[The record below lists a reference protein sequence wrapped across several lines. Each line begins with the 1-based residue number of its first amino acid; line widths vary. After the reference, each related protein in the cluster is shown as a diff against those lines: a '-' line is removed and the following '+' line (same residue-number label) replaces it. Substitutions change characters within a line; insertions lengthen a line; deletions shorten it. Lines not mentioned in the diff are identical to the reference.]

1 MKLLSIIIPVFNEE
15 NTILE
20 LLSRV
25 IKADSVGLKKE
36 IIVVDDGS
44 TDTTVQKL
52 KKLSKET
59 KHDIH
64 VICKPKNYG
73 KGAAVRTGILS
84 SRGDLVIIQDAD
96 LEYNPTDYP
105 KLLAPILSG
114 DADIVYGSR
123 FKGDG
128 AHRVLYYWHSVMN
141 NMLTTL
147 SNMLTN
153 INLTDMECCYKVFR
167 GSLIRS
173 IAPKL
178 QSNRFGFEPEVTARC
193 ARLPGVRFYEVGIRY
208 YGRTYQEGKHIRW
221 HDGVKAIFEIIWYNV
236 VR

>member
-15 NTILE
+15 KTILE

-25 IKADSVGLKKE
+25 IKADTMGLKKE

-59 KHDIH
+59 KHGIQ

-73 KGAAVRTGILS
+73 KGAAVRTGILT
-84 SRGDLVIIQDAD
+84 SRGDVVIIQDAD
-96 LEYNPTDYP
+96 LEYSPTDYP
-105 KLLAPILSG
+105 KLLSPIISG

-123 FKGDG
+123 FKGEG
-128 AHRVLYYWHSVMN
+128 AHRVLYFWHFVMN

-153 INLTDMECCYKVFR
+153 VNLTDMECCYKVFR
-167 GSLIRS
+167 GSLIRD

-178 QSNRFGFEPEVTARC
+178 QSNRFGFEP
-193 ARLPGVRFYEVGIRY
+193 
-208 YGRTYQEGKHIRW
+208 
-221 HDGVKAIFEIIWYNV
+221 
-236 VR
+236 